1 MMCTQSVAGALPCGI
16 QITSDEKESTF
27 KQGFLTLKSTLS
39 ENAFHD
45 RVPDVGPEVILTDIC
60 KEEEKGT
67 EYCFAIIYYII
78 VHFPH
83 ITATVEVAS

>member
-1 MMCTQSVAGALPCGI
+1 M
-16 QITSDEKESTF
+16 
-27 KQGFLTLKSTLS
+27 LKSTLP

-45 RVPDVGPEVILTDIC
+45 RVPDVGPEVTLTDNC

-67 EYCFAIIYYII
+67 EYCFAIIYYVI

-83 ITATVEVAS
+83 I